1 MSLEKVKEE
10 STMANARMRTNA
22 VKDTAEVNEKV
33 EPKASKKVFGIVD
46 NCELLNVRATA
57 STDGEVV
64 KVINRGTKLEI
75 NEAESTNEFYKV
87 KNKSC
92 DGFCMKDF
100 ITVE

>member
-1 MSLEKVKEE
+1 MPLEKVKEK
-10 STMANARMRTNA
+10 TMANARMRTNA

-33 EPKASKKVFGIVD
+33 ESKTPKKVFGIVD

-75 NEAESTNEFYKV
+75 NESESTSEFYKV

-92 DGFCMKDF
+92 DGFCMKNF

>member
-1 MSLEKVKEE
+1 
-10 STMANARMRTNA
+10 MANARMRTNTVNKA
-22 VKDTAEVNEKV
+22 SEVDEKV
-33 EPKASKKVFGIVD
+33 EPKTTPIFGVVD

-57 STDGEVV
+57 SIDGEVV

-75 NEAESTNEFYKV
+75 NESESTSEFYKV

-92 DGFCMKDF
+92 DGFCVKNF

>member
-1 MSLEKVKEE
+1 MSLEKVKEK
-10 STMANARMRTNA
+10 TMANARMKTNA

-33 EPKASKKVFGIVD
+33 EPKAPKKVFGVVD

-75 NEAESTNEFYKV
+75 DESESTSEFYKV
-87 KNKSC
+87 KNRSC
-92 DGFCMKDF
+92 DGFCMKNF

>member
-1 MSLEKVKEE
+1 
-10 STMANARMRTNA
+10 MANARIKTNA

-33 EPKASKKVFGIVD
+33 EPKIPKKVFGVVD

-75 NEAESTNEFYKV
+75 NESESTSEFYKV

>member
-1 MSLEKVKEE
+1 MSLEKVKEK
-10 STMANARMRTNA
+10 TMANARMKTNA
-22 VKDTAEVNEKV
+22 VNEKV
-33 EPKASKKVFGIVD
+33 ELKAPKKVFGIVD

-75 NEAESTNEFYKV
+75 NEAESTSEFYKV
-87 KNKSC
+87 KNRCC

>member
-1 MSLEKVKEE
+1 MSLEKVKEK
-10 STMANARMRTNA
+10 TMANARMRTNA

-33 EPKASKKVFGIVD
+33 EPKTPKKVFGIVD

-75 NEAESTNEFYKV
+75 NESESTSEFYKV

-92 DGFCMKDF
+92 DGFCMKNF

>member
-1 MSLEKVKEE
+1 MSLEKVKER
-10 STMANARMRTNA
+10 TMANARMRTNA
-22 VKDTAEVNEKV
+22 VKDTAEVNGKVV
-33 EPKASKKVFGIVD
+33 EPKAPKKVFGIVD

-75 NEAESTNEFYKV
+75 NESESTSEFYKV

-92 DGFCMKDF
+92 DGFCMKNF